1 MTRGPIL
8 TKWEGSGAVK
18 WLRMIYL
25 LRWDKPFDGM
35 DNQDALI
42 SFDRQIWRILLA
54 RLYLKPNNCK
64 AYDEEISYLVCVI
77 FSVFIFLA
85 SKFLSDTH
93 EIYVDCQSNS

>member
-1 MTRGPIL
+1 MFCIYQRAKGGGCRIRKDSCHYGQRMTHSPIL

-18 WLRMIYL
+18 WLRVIYL

-54 RLYLKPNNCK
+54 RLYLKPKNCK
-64 AYDEEISYLVCVI
+64 SSLGV
-77 FSVFIFLA
+77 
-85 SKFLSDTH
+85 
-93 EIYVDCQSNS
+93 